1 MKCLIALVHDL
12 HTGFKCLRDD
22 DKTLQLGTDPKLLT
36 VGDITICKIGGT
48 ITQVRNDRGVKK
60 PSFPSSADIVGLF
73 LNGSI
78 VGPYPHEKQLI
89 CPTLFVDSYKFLTG
103 FKPEEYCRY
112 VVK

>member
-1 MKCLIALVHDL
+1 MKCLVELVHEV
-12 HTGFKCLRDD
+12 HTGFKRLRAA
-22 DKTLQLGTDPKLLT
+22 DKTFQLGTDPNLLT

-60 PSFPSSADIVGLF
+60 PNFPSSADIVWLF
-73 LNGSI
+73 LSGSI

-103 FKPEEYCRY
+103 FPPEEYCRY